1 MVFNEL
7 MSDNSKIFIINGP
20 NLNLLG
26 KREPEHYGN
35 KTLNDIKEN
44 CMKYVAKKNIEL
56 IFEQSNDESVIIEM
70 IQDASDSDGIIIN
83 AGAYTHTSIAIHDA
97 LKSSNSPAIE
107 VHLSNIHKREEF
119 RHKSYISGVVDGI
132 IIGLGDQGYILAID
146 AVTKIMNER
155 VS

>member
-1 MVFNEL
+1 
-7 MSDNSKIFIINGP
+7 MSDSSKIIIINGP

-26 KREPEHYGN
+26 SREPEHYGN
-35 KTLNDIKEN
+35 KTLDDIKEN
-44 CMKYVAKKNIEL
+44 CIKYVARKNIEL
-56 IFEQSNDESVIIEM
+56 IFEQSNDESKIIEM
-70 IQDASDSDGIIIN
+70 IQAASNSDGIIIN

-97 LKSSNSPAIE
+97 LKSSNSPAVE

>member
-1 MVFNEL
+1 MVFNDL

>member
-1 MVFNEL
+1 MVFNEA
-7 MSDNSKIFIINGP
+7 MSHNSKIVIINGP

-35 KTLNDIKEN
+35 KTLNDIKED
-44 CMKYVAKKNIEL
+44 CIKYVAKKNIEL
-56 IFEQSNDESVIIEM
+56 IFEQSNDESIIIEM
-70 IQDASDSDGIIIN
+70 IQAASDSDGIIIN

-146 AVTKIMNER
+146 ALTKIMNER

>member
-1 MVFNEL
+1 
-7 MSDNSKIFIINGP
+7 MSDSSKIIIINGP

-26 KREPEHYGN
+26 SRETEHYGN
-35 KTLNDIKEN
+35 KTLHDIKEN
-44 CMKYVAKKNIEL
+44 CIKYAARKNIKL
-56 IFEQSNDESVIIEM
+56 IFEQSNDESTIIEM
-70 IQDASDSDGIIIN
+70 IHAASNTDGIIIN

-97 LKSSNSPAIE
+97 LKSSNSPAVE

>member
-1 MVFNEL
+1 MVFNEF

-56 IFEQSNDESVIIEM
+56 IFEQSNDESAIIEM

>member
-1 MVFNEL
+1 MVFNVL

>member
-1 MVFNEL
+1 MVFNEF

-56 IFEQSNDESVIIEM
+56 I
-70 IQDASDSDGIIIN
+70 
-83 AGAYTHTSIAIHDA
+83 
-97 LKSSNSPAIE
+97 
-107 VHLSNIHKREEF
+107 
-119 RHKSYISGVVDGI
+119 
-132 IIGLGDQGYILAID
+132 D
-146 AVTKIMNER
+146 AVGNKIHACKNCENISLFGLHSGIYFVRINVDDEIR
-155 VS
+155 VFKLFKH

>member
-1 MVFNEL
+1 

-56 IFEQSNDESVIIEM
+56 VFEQSNDESAIIEM
-70 IQDASDSDGIIIN
+70 IQAASDSDGIIIN

>member
-1 MVFNEL
+1 
-7 MSDNSKIFIINGP
+7 MSQNSKIIIINGP

-26 KREPEHYGN
+26 KREPEYYGN

-44 CMKYVAKKNIEL
+44 CMRYVTQKNIEL

-70 IQDASDSDGIIIN
+70 IQAASDSDGIIIN

-146 AVTKIMNER
+146 AVTRIMNER
-155 VS
+155 SS

>member
-1 MVFNEL
+1 

-70 IQDASDSDGIIIN
+70 IQTASDSDGIIIN

>member
-1 MVFNEL
+1 MVFNDL
-7 MSDNSKIFIINGP
+7 MSYNSKIFIINGP

-44 CMKYVAKKNIEL
+44 CIKYVAKKNIEL

-70 IQDASDSDGIIIN
+70 IQTASDSDGIIIN

>member
-1 MVFNEL
+1 

-44 CMKYVAKKNIEL
+44 CINYVAKKNIEL

-70 IQDASDSDGIIIN
+70 IQAASDSDGIIIN

-119 RHKSYISGVVDGI
+119 RHKSLISKVAKGVICGFGAESYIMA
-132 IIGLGDQGYILAID
+132 LKAMKKFLE
-146 AVTKIMNER
+146 KKNEN
-155 VS
+155 

>member
-1 MVFNEL
+1 MVFNDL

-35 KTLNDIKEN
+35 KTLNDIKDN
-44 CMKYVAKKNIEL
+44 CIKYVAKKNIEL
-56 IFEQSNDESVIIEM
+56 IFEQSNDESIIIEM
-70 IQDASDSDGIIIN
+70 IQAASDSDGIIIN

-132 IIGLGDQGYILAID
+132 IIGLGDQGYLLAID

>member
-1 MVFNEL
+1 

-56 IFEQSNDESVIIEM
+56 VFEQSNDESAIIEM
-70 IQDASDSDGIIIN
+70 IQAASDSDGIIIN

-155 VS
+155 IS

>member
-1 MVFNEL
+1 MVFNGL

>member
-1 MVFNEL
+1 MVFNDL

-35 KTLNDIKEN
+35 KTLNDIKDN
-44 CMKYVAKKNIEL
+44 CIKYVAKKNIEL
-56 IFEQSNDESVIIEM
+56 IFEQSNDESIIIEM
-70 IQDASDSDGIIIN
+70 IQAASDSDGIIIN

-132 IIGLGDQGYILAID
+132 IIGLGDQGYILALD

>member
-56 IFEQSNDESVIIEM
+56 IFEQSNDESAIIEM

>member
-7 MSDNSKIFIINGP
+7 MSNNSKIFIINGP

>member
-44 CMKYVAKKNIEL
+44 CINYVAKKNIKL

-70 IQDASDSDGIIIN
+70 IQAASDSDGIIIN

>member
-1 MVFNEL
+1 MLNSSDIFTPSNFSKSRSLKFNIL
-7 MSDNSKIFIINGP
+7 
-20 NLNLLG
+20 
-26 KREPEHYGN
+26 
-35 KTLNDIKEN
+35 
-44 CMKYVAKKNIEL
+44 
-56 IFEQSNDESVIIEM
+56 
-70 IQDASDSDGIIIN
+70 AS
-83 AGAYTHTSIAIHDA
+83 
-97 LKSSNSPAIE
+97 SSNSPAID

>member
-1 MVFNEL
+1 MVFNVL

-44 CMKYVAKKNIEL
+44 CVKYVAKKNIEL

>member
-1 MVFNEL
+1 
-7 MSDNSKIFIINGP
+7 MSQNSKIIIINGP

-26 KREPEHYGN
+26 KREPEYYGN
-35 KTLNDIKEN
+35 KSLNDIKEN
-44 CMKYVAKKNIEL
+44 CMRYVAQKNIEL

-70 IQDASDSDGIIIN
+70 IQAASDSDGIIIN

-146 AVTKIMNER
+146 AVTRIMNER
-155 VS
+155 SS

>member
-1 MVFNEL
+1 

-56 IFEQSNDESVIIEM
+56 VFEQSNDESAIIEM
-70 IQDASDSDGIIIN
+70 IPAASDSVGIIIH

>member
-1 MVFNEL
+1 

-44 CMKYVAKKNIEL
+44 CINYVAKKNIEL
-56 IFEQSNDESVIIEM
+56 IFEQSNDECVIIEI
-70 IQDASDSDGIIIN
+70 IQAASDSDGIIIN

>member
-70 IQDASDSDGIIIN
+70 IQTASDSDGIIIN

>member
-1 MVFNEL
+1 

-70 IQDASDSDGIIIN
+70 IQAASDSDGIIIN

>member
-1 MVFNEL
+1 

-44 CMKYVAKKNIEL
+44 CINYVAKKNIEL

-70 IQDASDSDGIIIN
+70 IQAASDSDGIIIN

-119 RHKSYISGVVDGI
+119 RHKSLISKVARSVICGFGTDGYTMS
-132 IIGLGDQGYILAID
+132 LD
-146 AVTKIMNER
+146 AMKKFLEK
-155 VS
+155 

>member
-1 MVFNEL
+1 MA
-7 MSDNSKIFIINGP
+7 DYSKIIIINGP

-26 KREPEHYGN
+26 EREPEHYGN
-35 KTLNDIKEN
+35 TTLNDIKES
-44 CMKYVAKKNIEL
+44 CLEYIAKKDIKL
-56 IFEQSNDESVIIEM
+56 IFEQSNDESAIIEM
-70 IQDASDSDGIIIN
+70 IQAASDSDGIIIN

>member
-1 MVFNEL
+1 

-44 CMKYVAKKNIEL
+44 CINYVAKKNIEL

-70 IQDASDSDGIIIN
+70 IQAASDGDGIIIN